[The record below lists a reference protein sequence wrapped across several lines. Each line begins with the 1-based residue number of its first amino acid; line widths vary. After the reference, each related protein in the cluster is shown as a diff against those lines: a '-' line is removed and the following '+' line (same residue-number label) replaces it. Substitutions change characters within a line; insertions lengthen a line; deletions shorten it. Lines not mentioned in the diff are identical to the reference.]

1 LAKRLEEEK
10 FDVQSATICYMCAQN
25 PEKTISIWLNDLGE
39 KKDTESLIEFM
50 EKVLIYQQTL
60 PSTTSIK
67 LSTELVEK
75 YSEYASLLASQGLMS
90 SSLRYLNMIH
100 SHSKDEKLELLR
112 YRVYHSLSKPFGE
125 VPKSPFKKIQIQ
137 NEQPVKQNNQ
147 FNQPNVNQFN
157 QPMNSNINQFSQPMN
172 QFNQPMNS
180 NPMNQSIN
188 NFGNQPNNQ
197 FNQFNQPNMNL
208 NPMNQFNQP
217 NVNQFNQPNV
227 NQFNQNLGPSQK
239 SVPTSNPSSWN
250 QPSKNEQL
258 PPPTMGNQLPPS
270 NVFTPQS
277 NESFNPDV
285 NQTNFIE
292 PIKQNI
298 VENIQP
304 KTIETVQQPIVQFDV
319 NAVQGDAQKVIIALN
334 AALHEAFSGNVSDK
348 NLTKKRMVESG
359 LTSLF
364 DDYKSNKIG
373 PELTSDLLKY
383 ANYLN
388 EKDYNGTEEMIK
400 TLSGTHWK
408 ETKSFSKGMK
418 FLNQILKDGK

>member
-67 LSTELVEK
+67 LSPELVEK

-112 YRVYHSLSKPFGE
+112 YRVYYSLSKPFGE

-137 NEQPVKQNNQ
+137 NDQTVKQN
-147 FNQPNVNQFN
+147 VQFN
-157 QPMNSNINQFSQPMN
+157 QPMNQL
-172 QFNQPMNS
+172 NQPTQNV
-180 NPMNQSIN
+180 
-188 NFGNQPNNQ
+188 
-197 FNQFNQPNMNL
+197 QFNQPNMNQFGNQQFGNQPIMNQFGNQPMTSNPINQFNQP

-217 NVNQFNQPNV
+217 NPM
-227 NQFNQNLGPSQK
+227 NQNLGPSPYKPNIPTTSSWTQ
-239 SVPTSNPSSWN
+239 PTST
-250 QPSKNEQL
+250 NEQL
-258 PPPTMGNQLPPS
+258 PPPTMVNKLPPT

-277 NESFNPDV
+277 SNDSMMPTTTLENNSFMNPNV
-285 NQTNFIE
+285 NQNTTFIE

-298 VENIQP
+298 ENIQPP
-304 KTIETVQQPIVQFDV
+304 KTIETIQQPIVQFDV
-319 NAVQGDAQKVIIALN
+319 NAVQGGDAQKIIIALN

-373 PELTSDLLKY
+373 TELTSDLLKY